1 MRYFTV
7 LSAAAAVVTLTQVA
21 AAQSLENRIAA
32 ARGSVAFEY
41 ETRPNVCGDG
51 SSINVSDDSLPGWTI
66 RRGRSGIHIGTR
78 RGRGYERCDLAPARV
93 LLRRSGNDIVSLRV
107 TVGGRP
113 EQADTE
119 IGAVAPADA
128 ARYLL
133 DIAPRLP
140 GESGDDAVMGAQI
153 ADGVVVWRRLLQ
165 IARDNSAS
173 EAARKASVFWVSHE
187 AGVAAT
193 AGLDSIAA
201 DDDINTSVRADA
213 IFYLAQRPNGE
224 GIPALVKVVETSK
237 SKRLRKDAIF
247 YLAQSRDVRALDL
260 FERLLTG
267 GK

>member
-1 MRYFTV
+1 MRHFIGT
-7 LSAAAAVVTLTQVA
+7 ATAVVLLTHVA
-21 AAQSLENRIAA
+21 SAQTLENRIAT
-32 ARGSVAFEY
+32 ARGSVAFEFA
-41 ETRPNVCGDG
+41 TRPNVCGDG
-51 SSINVSDDSLPGWTI
+51 SSISVSDDSMPGWTV
-66 RRGRSGIHIGTR
+66 RRSRSGIHIGKR
-78 RGRGYERCDLAPARV
+78 NGRGYERCEVGPARV
-93 LLRRSGNDIVSLRV
+93 LLRRSGNSIVSLRV
-107 TVGGRP
+107 TVGGRT

-119 IGAVAPADA
+119 LGEVPPADA

-133 DIAPRLP
+133 DVAPRLP
-140 GESGDDAVMGAQI
+140 GESADDAVMGAQI
-153 ADGVVVWRRLLQ
+153 AEGANVWRRLLQ

-193 AGLDSIAA
+193 AGLDSIAV

-213 IFYLAQRPNGE
+213 IFYLAQRPHGE

-247 YLAQSRDVRALDL
+247 YLAQSRDSRALEL

-267 GK
+267 R